1 MADET
6 DALTE
11 LAEDQRQLADIF
23 RRIEHA
29 EARDEGLRHHT
40 DQATIELVRH
50 YVSEEEFLYPALT
63 EHPGPARHLVDHAR
77 DRLVEGADL
86 VKSATEDH
94 ARAERLMR
102 DLASADVESAEF
114 ADLVQR
120 LLRMF
125 RTQTRDERDLLFPY
139 TREVLPEPV
148 LVDLGFRMRRV
159 KSIVPTRPYPTAP
172 GVPPTGRLLFP
183 GPGLVDRVRAVLS
196 GWSHTF

>member
-11 LAEDQRQLADIF
+11 LAEDQRQLEDIF
-23 RRIEHA
+23 RQIELA
-29 EARDEGLRHHT
+29 TAWDEALRRHT

-50 YVSEEEFLYPALT
+50 YVSQEEFLYPSLV
-63 EHPGPARHLVDHAR
+63 EHPGPACYLVDHGT
-77 DRLVEGADL
+77 DRLMDGSDL

-94 ARAERLMR
+94 ARAEDLMR
-102 DLASADVESAEF
+102 ELASADVESAEF
-114 ADLVQR
+114 ADLAER
-120 LLRMF
+120 LLHTF
-125 RTQTRDERDLLFPY
+125 RTQTRDERTLLFPY
-139 TREVLPEPV
+139 VREVVPEPL
-148 LVDLGFRMRRV
+148 LVELGFRMRRV

-172 GVPPTGRLLFP
+172 GVPPTSRLLFP